1 MHGGDFPYTY
11 VCEVDIELLV
21 FMPVYLS
28 ASRYHNEAG
37 IGRRGENMS
46 Y

>member
-1 MHGGDFPYTY
+1 MNGGGFPYSY
-11 VCEVDIELLV
+11 VREVDIELLV

-28 ASRYHNEAG
+28 ASGYYNEAG
-37 IGRRGENMS
+37 IGRRGGNKS